1 MERTVVSLLGVERGN
16 GTTLSRTYNM
26 SKIDTVP
33 VSTVLVLV
41 IIMQI
46 LALSDLQLERPN
58 TNFNY

>member
-33 VSTVLVLV
+33 VSAVFVIVLVK
-41 IIMQI
+41 IMKI
-46 LALSDLQLERPN
+46 LAIFVWKGPKV
-58 TNFNY
+58 T